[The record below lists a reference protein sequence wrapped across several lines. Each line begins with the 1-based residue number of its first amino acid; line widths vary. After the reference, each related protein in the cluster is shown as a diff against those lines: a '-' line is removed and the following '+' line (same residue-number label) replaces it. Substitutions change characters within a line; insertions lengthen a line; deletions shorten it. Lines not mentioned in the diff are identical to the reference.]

1 MGLHQAIQ
9 VVRCHYLDE
18 FNIYWHVTY
27 GAQIKQKILRILNPC
42 LRILMDRVIFNFHWL
57 NTQQTK
63 GDV

>member
-42 LRILMDRVIFNFHWL
+42 LRILMDRVIFNFH
-57 NTQQTK
+57 
-63 GDV
+63 